1 MVKVIVSV
9 QLTKILTIKTMK
21 KLNGIIKMKN
31 KQDVIL
37 EKTLKIA
44 QIQALCRKQMV
55 RCPASAAQSSL
66 KSMAKAILN
75 IIENT

>member
-1 MVKVIVSV
+1 
-9 QLTKILTIKTMK
+9 
-21 KLNGIIKMKN
+21 MKN

-75 IIENT
+75 IIENTQ